1 MCVISLTGLH
11 SMNNQAI
18 VHALSRLLSC
28 FSFLFDLGIPPRDQ
42 EQLHAA
48 VPVRRPVRPSF
59 CGRPARGLA
68 GGHFRM
74 SFLACH
80 SSAPVSECGTWYKHF
95 YHGTERERDT
105 AVSPPAIRSFVP
117 SFCSRPV
124 SFCRSQIGSKK
135 FDTLVLDFLNLAGVK
150 SAGRSLDRFHAHAK

>member
-1 MCVISLTGLH
+1 MLFPGSYLASRFSLILEFRHGIRN
-11 SMNNQAI
+11 SFM
-18 VHALSRLLSC
+18 LLFPS
-28 FSFLFDLGIPPRDQ
+28 
-42 EQLHAA
+42 A
-48 VPVRRPVRPSF
+48 VQFVRRSVAGRRAGWRRPFSHVI
-59 CGRPARGLA
+59 P
-68 GGHFRM
+68 RM
-74 SFLACH
+74 SFLGAGIR
-80 SSAPVSECGTWYKHF
+80 VWYMVQTLLPRHR
-95 YHGTERERDT
+95 ERERDT

>member
-1 MCVISLTGLH
+1 MLFPGSYLASRFSLILEFRHGIRN
-11 SMNNQAI
+11 SFM
-18 VHALSRLLSC
+18 LLFPS
-28 FSFLFDLGIPPRDQ
+28 
-42 EQLHAA
+42 A
-48 VPVRRPVRPSF
+48 VQFVRRSVA
-59 CGRPARGLA
+59 GRRA
-68 GGHFRM
+68 GWRAAIF
-74 SFLACH
+74 ACH
-80 SSAPVSECGTWYKHF
+80 SSHVIPRRRYQSVVHGTNGLHF
-95 YHGTERERDT
+95 YHGTERDT